1 MYFIQNSEFKI
12 QNSLKFR
19 IQNSTLFKVKD
30 NIIRKKSF
38 QFALSIITLYRDLAT
53 KKEFIISKQL
63 LRSGTSIGANIEEA
77 TAAQT
82 KKDFISK
89 MAIANKEARETK
101 YWLNL
106 LQMSQIVD
114 QNFNEYLTSIEEIIK
129 ILTSII
135 KSSQESQN

>member
-1 MYFIQNSEFKI
+1 M
-12 QNSLKFR
+12 
-19 IQNSTLFKVKD
+19 KD

-38 QFALSIITLYRDLAT
+38 QFALSIITLYRELAA

-106 LQMSQIVD
+106 LQMSQLVD